1 MCLFINSIHRDLLY
15 LLTIKETM
23 FPLSKRMKE
32 LRVSKKASPLPIK
45 IRSSQFIVRTL
56 KANKIR
62 ILRTRPPRKSPRQ
75 QRLWSLTRQET
86 SSSKSSTSLLNPLGR
101 KNFGTRMRI
110 ARTSAVRVSLAAESS
125 HTTTIT
131 SRNLPSRFKKLP
143 ARTPKKSRRWRSL
156 NLKKRNRREVVQRPR
171 V

>member
-1 MCLFINSIHRDLLY
+1 MILSPQSIIMPLSKRISSTSSRGFLKPYLLRDSSISKTITTVEIVRWWYLWTRVGRALEAPQCSVIDLWHRSKAGPLMCLFINSIHRDLLY

-62 ILRTRPPRKSPRQ
+62 ILRTQPPRKSPR
-75 QRLWSLTRQET
+75 
-86 SSSKSSTSLLNPLGR
+86 
-101 KNFGTRMRI
+101 
-110 ARTSAVRVSLAAESS
+110 
-125 HTTTIT
+125 
-131 SRNLPSRFKKLP
+131 
-143 ARTPKKSRRWRSL
+143 
-156 NLKKRNRREVVQRPR
+156 
-171 V
+171 